1 VGIDM
6 GAEPSLQVADAPL
19 ADSRR
24 FGELRLR
31 QGRSEA
37 QRAHAGAEP
46 VVVTRHRF
54 ASLILPPCPVRP
66 ATRWPLGGCSSWRSE
81 AAAASMERHQPLV
94 MEET

>member
-1 VGIDM
+1 MRLAALAFWIAFAAAVVGL
-6 GAEPSLQVADAPL
+6 GLPS
-19 ADSRR
+19 
-24 FGELRLR
+24 
-31 QGRSEA
+31 A
-37 QRAHAGAEP
+37 QYLLGAEP